1 MGDMATMRI
10 SIVNNNK
17 RTIELIKE
25 ILQTRPR
32 YIVTWVA
39 YGAEEALDKA
49 IKESTDLIL
58 MGLDLKPFDGVKA
71 TGVIMREKPCA
82 ILILADGISKNAAR
96 IFEAMGCGAL
106 DAVAIPFVDNQG
118 NIKGGEELL
127 KKISTI
133 EKLIKKEH
141 IDVFDR
147 DKFGINTLKPFF
159 PMVAI
164 GSSTGGPGAL
174 AEIISKLPKEVDA
187 AIVIIQHVDVQFA
200 GSLVE
205 WLAGKTS
212 LSVKIA
218 EKGIVPEKGVVYI
231 AGTNDHL
238 IIDRDFSFKYTAEPK
253 DNPYR
258 PSVDEFF
265 YSLINHWQGG
275 GVAVLLT
282 GMGRDGAKGLLKLKK
297 AGWFTIVQDEKTS
310 IVYGMPGA
318 ALNIGAACEVLPVE
332 DIAEGIVK
340 YLKRL
345 REEE

>member
-1 MGDMATMRI
+1 MRI
-10 SIVNNNK
+10 SIVNNKK

-25 ILQTRPR
+25 ILQTRPK
-32 YIVTWVA
+32 YTVTWVA
-39 YGAEEALDKA
+39 YSAEEAIEKNK
-49 IKESTDLIL
+49 KERSDLIL
-58 MGLDLKPFDGVKA
+58 MGLDLTPIDGVETTK
-71 TGVIMREKPCA
+71 VLMKEKPCA
-82 ILILADGISKNAAR
+82 ILILADDISKNAAR
-96 IFEAMGCGAL
+96 IFEAMGSGAL

-141 IDVFDR
+141 INVFDR
-147 DKFGINTLKPFF
+147 DKSGINNLKPLF

-174 AEIISKLPKEVDA
+174 AEIISRLPKDVGA

-200 GSLVE
+200 GGLVE

-212 LSVKIA
+212 ISVKIA
-218 EKGIVPEKGVVYI
+218 EKGIVPEKGVIYI

-238 IIDRDFSFKYTAEPK
+238 IIDRDFSFRYTAEPK

-265 YSLINHWQGG
+265 YSLVNNWQGG

-282 GMGRDGAKGLLKLKK
+282 GMGRDGAKGLLKLKNSK
-297 AGWFTIVQDEKTS
+297 S
-310 IVYGMPGA
+310 IP
-318 ALNIGAACEVLPVE
+318 
-332 DIAEGIVK
+332 
-340 YLKRL
+340 
-345 REEE
+345 